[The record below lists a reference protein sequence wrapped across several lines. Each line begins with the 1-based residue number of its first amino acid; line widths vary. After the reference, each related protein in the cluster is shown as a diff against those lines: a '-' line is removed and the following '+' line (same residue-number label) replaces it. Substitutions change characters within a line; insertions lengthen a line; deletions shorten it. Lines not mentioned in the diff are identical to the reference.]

1 MVESIRVTQIKNENN
16 SNSNRIHCDMN
27 DVRFADVYKAT
38 RDSSERIALK
48 NKVGS
53 NEVFIYK
60 SNHSSLPSSIDHSI
74 AYAPGSRGVYALRP
88 VELTDS
94 DAELQKLEELS
105 KDIIEKGESG
115 FFKKMD
121 KQEAYAY
128 LYNRYAE
135 AFGPNFLD
143 AQWQGYTL
151 QRLPNESDQAN
162 SLILIEFQKHRR
174 YVLFDLFDADKRA
187 AWESR
192 ELSESEIA
200 SRRKTVADAFASYFG
215 YGDMTPEERY
225 QSILADYHASGDMS
239 YAATF
244 KTLWL
249 LRETGAIDMETIDYA
264 TTLLKGKM
272 DAEYAAQDM
281 TVTDMAKSRYANAFY
296 GFDAAAYLL
305 GMMDYIQHAK
315 ETSIV
320 FNYDSQTIAFF
331 EKLTAD
337 LKALSGVHGIP

>member
-1 MVESIRVTQIKNENN
+1 MV
-16 SNSNRIHCDMN
+16 NRIYSN
-27 DVRFADVYKAT
+27 PNIFNTNAAAD
-38 RDSSERIALK
+38 SRIAQPAAA
-48 NKVGS
+48 GS
-53 NEVFIYK
+53 FASVYNRMQAQRTAAANRTASPFAAQAVETV
-60 SNHSSLPSSIDHSI
+60 SSYSSV
-74 AYAPGSRGVYALRP
+74 YAPGSRGVYAPRP
-88 VELTDS
+88 VELTDP
-94 DAELQKLEELS
+94 DTELQKLEELS

-128 LYNRYAE
+128 LHNRYAE

-143 AQWQGYTL
+143 GQWQCYTL

-200 SRRKTVADAFASYFG
+200 ARRKTVTDAFASYFG

-225 QSILADYHASGDMS
+225 QSILTDYHASGDMS

-249 LRETGAIDMETIDYA
+249 LRQTGAIDMETIDYA

-281 TVTDMAKSRYANAFY
+281 TVTDMAKSRYANSFY

-320 FNYDSQTIAFF
+320 FNYIRSQGH
-331 EKLTAD
+331 D
-337 LKALSGVHGIP
+337 LL